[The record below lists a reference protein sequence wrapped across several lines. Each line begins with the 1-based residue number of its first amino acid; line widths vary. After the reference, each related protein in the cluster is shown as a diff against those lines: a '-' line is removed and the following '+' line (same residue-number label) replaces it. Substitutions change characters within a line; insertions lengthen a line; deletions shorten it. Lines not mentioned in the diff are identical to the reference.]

1 LLRFN
6 LTTTGAGITVPCV
19 MIHVLFLL
27 QMGTLGENPGYVGD
41 PSKLCCIHAM
51 QGLQRF
57 LKSHINQI
65 CKLC

>member
-1 LLRFN
+1 
-6 LTTTGAGITVPCV
+6 
-19 MIHVLFLL
+19 
-27 QMGTLGENPGYVGD
+27 MGTLGENPGYVGD